1 MDRIEEFK
9 PDNFKKIIN
18 VDRLATKGIFSDFVI
33 ESLTSLNETAILP
46 SVPHRKTVNDFVFI
60 TKGELS
66 KMVCSDVFILKSGM
80 LMLLPAYKIRTI
92 LKKTGNIEGFYGH
105 FSDDFISDLSS
116 QKKLKEIYNYIELIY
131 NPIFSFDKEAE
142 NRIQYLLQQ
151 LFLLYEKDMGG
162 SLLKSYL
169 NTVLHE
175 IANFIQTLPSPV
187 FSPKEALIQR
197 FRRLITDNIQET
209 HKTQVYAEMLNITP
223 NHLNKCARSVTGKTA
238 SAIINEALT
247 MEAKALLSLPNHTV
261 SETAFVLGFEDVSYF
276 SRFFKKHTSL
286 QPSEYRKK
294 IDLS

>member
-131 NPIFSFDKEAE
+131 NNICYSSSF
-142 NRIQYLLQQ
+142 
-151 LFLLYEKDMGG
+151 
-162 SLLKSYL
+162 
-169 NTVLHE
+169 
-175 IANFIQTLPSPV
+175 
-187 FSPKEALIQR
+187 
-197 FRRLITDNIQET
+197 
-209 HKTQVYAEMLNITP
+209 
-223 NHLNKCARSVTGKTA
+223 
-238 SAIINEALT
+238 
-247 MEAKALLSLPNHTV
+247 
-261 SETAFVLGFEDVSYF
+261 YF
-276 SRFFKKHTSL
+276 M
-286 QPSEYRKK
+286 KK
-294 IDLS
+294 IWEVVY